1 MKHNSFDIV
10 VIGGGHAGVEAALIA
25 DHYKLSVLLVTMDPK
40 AVGRMSCNPAIGGL
54 AKGQI
59 VREIDVLG
67 GLMASLADKA
77 GLQFKTLNK
86 KKGRAVWS
94 PRAQIDKRYYEKL
107 VVKTLDASNVVVLSG
122 EVVSLVYNGTSIDG
136 VALRDETKIK
146 CKSVIVTAGT
156 FLSGVIHIG
165 ERKIYAGRMGEERSE
180 GLTEHLVSMGFRSG
194 RLKTG
199 TPPRLAKD
207 TIDWGKM
214 NLTLGDKNP
223 SPFSYSTDKFSP
235 PNEPCFT
242 TNSNSLSHDVIQ
254 DNLDKSPMF
263 SGEIDGIGPR
273 YCPSIEDK
281 IHRFPNRDSHV
292 LFLEPEWKN
301 SDQIYLNGFSTSLP
315 EDVQLKSL
323 RQVSGLERVEFF
335 RPGYAIEYDYFP
347 PSQLKTTLESKNVS
361 GLYFAGQM
369 NGTSGYEEAAAQGLI
384 AGINSSLKIKGRDP
398 LVLTRD
404 CSYIG
409 VMIDDLI
416 TKDTLEPYRM
426 FTSRAEYRLLLRC
439 SNTVDR
445 LFERANLCGSIS
457 EKLKKTFSVIINEKK
472 ELIEGLARS
481 IKPTEI
487 SVEKPLRQA
496 SPAKDILKRNEVSV
510 GDLPKRF
517 TKFDS
522 SLPTWIKKEMLYD
535 VESEIKYE
543 GYIKRSLTEI
553 RSIKK
558 SNEVSLANDLDY
570 SRLQGLSSEA
580 VEKLSKV
587 RPENIGQAMRISGV
601 KASDVSV
608 LMVNLKR
615 S

>member
-1 MKHNSFDIV
+1 M
-10 VIGGGHAGVEAALIA
+10 
-25 DHYKLSVLLVTMDPK
+25 
-40 AVGRMSCNPAIGGL
+40 
-54 AKGQI
+54 
-59 VREIDVLG
+59 
-67 GLMASLADKA
+67 
-77 GLQFKTLNK
+77 
-86 KKGRAVWS
+86 
-94 PRAQIDKRYYEKL
+94 
-107 VVKTLDASNVVVLSG
+107 VVLSG
-122 EVVSLVYNGTSIDG
+122 EVVSLLYNGTAIDG
-136 VALRDETKIK
+136 VSLRDETKIK

-180 GLTEHLVSMGFRSG
+180 GLTEHLVSMGFTAG

-199 TPPRLAKD
+199 TPPRLAKN
-207 TIDWGKM
+207 TVDWNKM
-214 NLTLGDKNP
+214 KLALGDKNP
-223 SPFSYSTDKFSP
+223 TPFSYSTDNFNP

-242 TNSNSLSHDVIQ
+242 TNSNSLSHDIIQ
-254 DNLDKSPMF
+254 DNLEKSPMF

-323 RQVSGLERVEFF
+323 RQVPGLKRVEFF
-335 RPGYAIEYDYFP
+335 RPGYAIEYDFFP

-361 GLYFAGQM
+361 GLFFAGQM

-384 AGINSSLKIKGRDP
+384 AGINASLKIKSREP

-439 SNTVDR
+439 SNTIDR
-445 LFERANLCGSIS
+445 LFERASHCGSIN
-457 EKLKKTFSVIINEKK
+457 EKSKETFSVVINEKK
-472 ELIEGLARS
+472 KLIDGLARS

-487 SVEKPLRQA
+487 STGKPLRQS
-496 SPAKDILKRNEVSV
+496 SPAKDILKRNEVSIR
-510 GDLPKRF
+510 DLPKKF
-517 TKFDS
+517 TKIDGRF
-522 SLPTWIKKEMLYD
+522 PP
-535 VESEIKYE
+535 
-543 GYIKRSLTEI
+543 G
-553 RSIKK
+553 
-558 SNEVSLANDLDY
+558 
-570 SRLQGLSSEA
+570 
-580 VEKLSKV
+580 
-587 RPENIGQAMRISGV
+587 
-601 KASDVSV
+601 
-608 LMVNLKR
+608 LKR
-615 S
+615 RRYTMLNQRLSMKAI

>member
-10 VIGGGHAGVEAALIA
+10 VIGGGHAGIEAALIA
-25 DHYKLSVLLVTMDPK
+25 DHYGLSVLLVTMDPK

-94 PRAQIDKRYYEKL
+94 PRAQIDKRHYEKL
-107 VVKTLDASNVVVLSG
+107 VVKTLDVSNVVVLAG
-122 EVVSLVYNGTSIDG
+122 EVVSLVYDRTAVGG
-136 VALRDETKIK
+136 VVLRDETKIK

-180 GLTEHLVSMGFRSG
+180 GLTEHLVSMGFTAG

-199 TPPRLAKD
+199 TPPRLAKN
-207 TIDWGKM
+207 TIDWNKM
-214 NLTLGDKNP
+214 NLALGDKNP
-223 SPFSYSTDKFSP
+223 TPFSYSTDNFSP

-254 DNLDKSPMF
+254 DNLEKSPMF

-323 RQVSGLERVEFF
+323 RQVSGLEKVEFF
-335 RPGYAIEYDYFP
+335 RPGYAIEYDFFP

-361 GLYFAGQM
+361 GLFFAGQM

-384 AGINSSLKIKGRDP
+384 AGINASLKDQKHGAF
-398 LVLTRD
+398 
-404 CSYIG
+404 S
-409 VMIDDLI
+409 
-416 TKDTLEPYRM
+416 
-426 FTSRAEYRLLLRC
+426 F
-439 SNTVDR
+439 NTR
-445 LFERANLCGSIS
+445 LF
-457 EKLKKTFSVIINEKK
+457 
-472 ELIEGLARS
+472 
-481 IKPTEI
+481 
-487 SVEKPLRQA
+487 
-496 SPAKDILKRNEVSV
+496 
-510 GDLPKRF
+510 
-517 TKFDS
+517 
-522 SLPTWIKKEMLYD
+522 LYR
-535 VESEIKYE
+535 
-543 GYIKRSLTEI
+543 GY
-553 RSIKK
+553 
-558 SNEVSLANDLDY
+558 D
-570 SRLQGLSSEA
+570 
-580 VEKLSKV
+580 
-587 RPENIGQAMRISGV
+587 
-601 KASDVSV
+601 
-608 LMVNLKR
+608 
-615 S
+615 